1 MLSRAYVITS
11 SNWNT
16 NDDETRRNVDV
27 NDIVSEATDEV
38 KLTGQPRVI
47 ACNKTQ
53 SAQSYSNKYN

>member
-1 MLSRAYVITS
+1 MS